1 MVFTC
6 SLCILTLLLLDYGH
20 VSFFNIFFLLRIFTT
35 TRKHNRRT
43 KKENDNDNN
52 NNNNNNNNNKGS
64 TNFPHQRKVPL
75 QHLGRRSSRQQ
86 SRDRSRQLFFAKI
99 SNLKVAGILHSAHF
113 SVSANYLKD
122 SYLK

>member
-43 KKENDNDNN
+43 KKENDND
-52 NNNNNNNNNKGS
+52 NNNNNNNNKGS